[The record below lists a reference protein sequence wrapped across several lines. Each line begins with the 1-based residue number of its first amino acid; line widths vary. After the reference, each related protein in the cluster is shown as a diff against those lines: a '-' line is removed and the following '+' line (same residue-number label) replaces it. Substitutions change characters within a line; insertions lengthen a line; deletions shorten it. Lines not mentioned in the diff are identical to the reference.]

1 MLAESI
7 LDLTALL
14 NPPPTEAGVL
24 GWISSVI
31 NRLAYF
37 FEGIKVPMPK
47 FTLYGKKY
55 LRGVCTVAENKGYEL
70 ELSDETMDKVKSFAE
85 KTGRSEDE
93 VVEFILFEFLRNQIH
108 MLEKRAEEV
117 NVPVNEL
124 VTMQFNKILEYLDS
138 QENN

>member
-1 MLAESI
+1 M
-7 LDLTALL
+7 
-14 NPPPTEAGVL
+14 
-24 GWISSVI
+24 
-31 NRLAYF
+31 
-37 FEGIKVPMPK
+37 
-47 FTLYGKKY
+47 
-55 LRGVCTVAENKGYEL
+55 AENKGYEL

-124 VTMQFNKILEYLDS
+124 VTIQFNKILEYLDS
-138 QENN
+138 QESN